1 MVGRIVSL
9 FSCKKLKNPFYCLGS
24 EEDFSLAKARRNRF
38 SAIEKKI
45 ISFISI
51 FWKSTYRLWINQRFS
66 WVRNYGKASKY
77 VIVDNSTKEMHI
89 IHIAVDKSC

>member
-9 FSCKKLKNPFYCLGS
+9 FSCKKRKNPFYCLGS
-24 EEDFSLAKARRNRF
+24 EEDFSLLKTQTDRF
-38 SAIEKKI
+38 PAIEKKI
-45 ISFISI
+45 ISFISN

-66 WVRNYGKASKY
+66 SGKKCSKASKY

>member
-1 MVGRIVSL
+1 MAAERNRRKTYNKIEREGVMVGRIVSL

-51 FWKSTYRLWINQRFS
+51 FWKSTYRLWIN
-66 WVRNYGKASKY
+66 
-77 VIVDNSTKEMHI
+77 
-89 IHIAVDKSC
+89 